1 MFCITEAEMIRNR
14 VRWNMDRLSPEDREY
29 AETEAR
35 RLEAMHLTD
44 EDGKEISYDSWL
56 DEISGYLV
64 ACQDSNRAAL
74 AAEMTGL

>member
-14 VRWNMDRLSPEDREY
+14 VRWNMDRLSLEDREY
-29 AETEAR
+29 CTTEAR
-35 RLEAMHLTD
+35 RLESMHLMD
-44 EDGKEISYDSWL
+44 EDGNEISYDSWL

-64 ACQDSNRAAL
+64 TCQDSNRAAL